1 MNSWK
6 KKMLSVGAVAALII
20 GTITLPTHAASAGNV
35 VIAQGAGDTIISN
48 ASFFGDLDSST
59 KVTVDIVMKIQNK
72 SALQQYINST
82 VTPGNSHYRKY
93 LNVSNFK
100 AKYGPSP
107 SQINTVTHYLKSFGI
122 NSQVYPDN
130 LIINATGTV
139 AQFNKAFSIELQSAA
154 YKGKNFHATKKQP
167 TAPKNVA
174 DNILCI
180 LGLSDYSSY
189 STNISKVPDGDTFIA
204 NTDKASLDPSDLID
218 HYNVKP
224 LYTNGTNGTGQ
235 TIGIVT
241 LAEFNP
247 NDAYAFWNLEGIK
260 VNQNRVSVKDVD
272 GGSGYDGADE
282 TTLDVEQSGAL
293 APGANINVYVG
304 PNTDPGFLDAFGK
317 AINDN
322 KSHQISCSWGLS
334 ESILQYVVELKQE
347 APGYAEAFNQ
357 LYMQAAAQGI
367 SMFISAGDAG
377 AYDTARSGY
386 GYELAVENP
395 ADSPYITVAGGTT
408 LPWQGTFASTG
419 VTVKVEK
426 ERAWGW
432 DYLYP
437 HFDARGY
444 YANGKIAPY
453 FSGGGGG
460 FSTIFSTPDYQMGVS
475 GVNSFTAIKY
485 FEGTDP
491 DGPLLTAVTRLAT
504 PENVTGKG
512 TGRNLPDLS
521 MNADPYSGYYVYC
534 DGEMQ
539 AGWGGTSIVAPQL
552 AGMTALINSHNNTQ
566 VGFWNPQIYRF
577 AQSSN
582 SPLHP
587 LNDTGVNND
596 NLFYTG
602 TAGTVYNQATGLGT
616 PDVTKLAESFG
627 K

>member
-6 KKMLSVGAVAALII
+6 KKMLSICAAAALILGSTTNI
-20 GTITLPTHAASAGNV
+20 AHASVGDV
-35 VIAQGAGDTIISN
+35 VIPQGAADTIVSS
-48 ASFFGDLDSST
+48 ASFFGDLDPNT
-59 KVTVDIVMKIQNK
+59 IVTVDIVMKLQNK
-72 SALQQYINST
+72 SGLQQYINST

-93 LNVSNFK
+93 LNVSEFK
-100 AKYGPSP
+100 AKYGPNP
-107 SQINTVTHYLKSFGI
+107 SQINSVTHYLRSFGI
-122 NSQVYPDN
+122 SSQVYPDN
-130 LIINATGTV
+130 LIITATGTV
-139 AQFNKAFSIELQSAA
+139 AQFNKAFSIELKSAT
-154 YKGKNFHATKKQP
+154 YNGKSFHATKKQP
-167 TAPKNVA
+167 KAPKNVA

-189 STNISKVPDGDTFIA
+189 SANIAKVPDGDKIKA
-204 NTDKASLDPSDLID
+204 NSSSKASLDPSDLIN

-224 LYTNGTNGTGQ
+224 LYANGANGAGQ

-247 NDAYAFWNLEGIK
+247 ADAYAFWNLEGIK
-260 VNQNRVSVKDVD
+260 VNQNRISVKDVD
-272 GGSGYDGADE
+272 GGSSTDGADE
-282 TTLDVEQSGAL
+282 TTLDVEHSGAI

-304 PNTDPGFLDAFGK
+304 PNTDPGFVDSFAK

-322 KSHQISCSWGLS
+322 TCHQISCSWGLS
-334 ESILQYVVELKQE
+334 ESILEYVIEAKQE

-377 AYDTARSGY
+377 AYDTARSGD

-408 LPWQGTFASTG
+408 LPLQGTMSSG
-419 VTVKVEK
+419 VKVNVEK

-437 HFDARGY
+437 HFDAKGY
-444 YANGKIAPY
+444 YANGILSPY

-460 FSTIFSTPDYQMGVS
+460 FSTIFGTPDYQLGVP
-475 GVNSFTAIKY
+475 GVNSFTAVKLWQ
-485 FEGTDP
+485 GTDP
-491 DGPLLTAVTRLAT
+491 DGPLLTKVTRLAA
-504 PENVTGKG
+504 PEKVTGTG

-521 MNADPYSGYYVYC
+521 MNADPFTGYYVYFE
-534 DGEMQ
+534 GEMQ
-539 AGWGGTSIVAPQL
+539 EGWGGTSIVCPQL
-552 AGMTALINSHNNTQ
+552 AGITALINDHNNTQ

-587 LNDTGVNND
+587 LNDTGVSND
-596 NLFYTG
+596 NIYFTG
-602 TAGTVYNQATGLGT
+602 TTGTVYNQATGLGT
-616 PDVTKLAESFG
+616 PDVAKLATSFG

>member
-1 MNSWK
+1 
-6 KKMLSVGAVAALII
+6 MLSLCTAVALIVGI
-20 GTITLPTHAASAGNV
+20 APVLSHAEGLGDV
-35 VIAQGAGDTIISN
+35 VIAQGAGDAITSN
-48 ASFFGDLDSST
+48 ATFFGNLDPST
-59 KVTVDIVMKIQNK
+59 QVTIDIVLKIQNK
-72 SALQQYINST
+72 SDLQQYINST
-82 VTPGNSHYRKY
+82 VTPGSNHFRKY
-93 LNVSNFK
+93 MNVSEFK
-100 AKYGPSP
+100 AKFAPNP
-107 SQINTVTHYLKSFGI
+107 SQLKTVTKYLDSFGI
-122 NSQVYPDN
+122 ASQVYPDN
-130 LIINATGTV
+130 LIVTATGTV
-139 AQFNKAFSIELQSAA
+139 DQFNKAFSVELQSAS
-154 YKGKNFHATKKQP
+154 YKGKSFHATKKQP
-167 TAPKNVA
+167 KAPKNIA

-189 STNISKVPDGDTFIA
+189 ATNICKI
-204 NTDKASLDPSDLID
+204 TDDLKTVSNSSVSYSNDPSNVINT
-218 HYNVKP
+218 YNVKP
-224 LYTNGTNGTGQ
+224 LYQNGANGAGQ

-247 NDAYAFWNLEGIK
+247 TDAYTFWSQEGIH
-260 VNQNRVSVKDVD
+260 VNQNRINTTNVD
-272 GGSGYDGADE
+272 GGSGFDGADE
-282 TTLDVEQSGAL
+282 TALDVEQSGAL

-304 PNTDPGFLDAFGK
+304 PNTDPGFLDAFAK

-322 KSHQISCSWGLS
+322 TCHQISCSWGLS
-334 ESILQYVVELKQE
+334 ESILNYVIAAKQE

-357 LYMQAAAQGI
+357 LYMEAAAQGI

-419 VTVKVEK
+419 VKVSVEK

-437 HFDARGY
+437 HFDAKGY
-444 YANGKIAPY
+444 YAKGILSPY

-460 FSTIFSTPDYQMGVS
+460 FSTIFATPDYQVGVP
-475 GVNSFTAIKY
+475 GINSFSAIKY
-485 FEGTDP
+485 WQGINP
-491 DGPLLTAVTRLAT
+491 DGPFLDNVTRLT
-504 PENVTGKG
+504 TSENVTGTG

-521 MNADPYSGYYVYC
+521 MDADPETGYKIYFG
-534 DGEMQ
+534 GEMQ
-539 AGWGGTSIVAPQL
+539 VGMGGTSIVGPQL
-552 AGMTALINSHNNTQ
+552 AGINALINNYNNTQ

-587 LNDTGVNND
+587 LNDTGASND
-596 NLFYTG
+596 NVYFTG
-602 TAGTVYNQATGLGT
+602 TPGTVYNQATGLGT
-616 PDVTKLAESFG
+616 PDVAKLAKSFG